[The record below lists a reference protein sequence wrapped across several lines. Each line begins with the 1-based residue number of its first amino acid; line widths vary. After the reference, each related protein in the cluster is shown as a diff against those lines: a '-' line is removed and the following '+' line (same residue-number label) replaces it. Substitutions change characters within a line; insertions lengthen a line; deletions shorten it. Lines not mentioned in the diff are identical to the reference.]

1 MHSNPSASE
10 RWRRVE
16 ALYHLALERP
26 QNQRAAFLDDQ
37 CGTDEHLRREVE
49 SLLGYTADAE
59 DFMELQPADETFVDE
74 SENLEG
80 RELGSYKVISLLG
93 MGGMGKVYLAKD
105 TRLERTVAIKVLA
118 SEKMADAERK
128 RRFLQEARAASA
140 LNHPNIVTVH
150 DIASDSGTDFLV
162 MEYIPGQSLH
172 KRITPKGMA
181 PREAI
186 GYASQIVSALA
197 AAHAAGIV
205 HRDIKPANVLVTD
218 KGQVKVVDFGLAKL
232 SDSDTKTGSQTDP
245 PRTMEGVIL
254 GTAAYMSPEQ
264 ASGKLVDARSDIF
277 AVGVVL
283 YEMLTGRRAFDR
295 GTVLATL
302 GAVMYEE
309 PAPLSSLI
317 KGITPDLE
325 RLLERCLRKDPDR
338 RIQTMADLKVA
349 LEELYDTP
357 TTTVVSAPASTQRGT
372 RWIWYVAG
380 GVLGIA
386 AVAAIFTFLNHSE
399 TPSLGEL
406 NFVRLTDMDGWEV
419 LPGWNKDG
427 TMIVFGNN
435 KDGNMDLFRMSV
447 ASGLPE
453 QITRTP
459 WDEVAPRWSPDLR
472 YLAFVADRGMGAR
485 VYLMPGLGTGG
496 SEREVAVTGLQSPDH
511 FSSSLSVLGATP
523 WSPTSE
529 ELLFTKSMDSGGT
542 AIWRIH
548 AVNQTPSAVTRPGP
562 GQSDHAAAWSF
573 DGEHIAFIR
582 DSAGQGSAVWIARAD
597 GSDERMVAED
607 VALGGPSWS
616 ADNKKILFSS
626 QNQIWEVDVASLI
639 RRRITNS
646 PALDWFPILSS
657 NGRLAYVKFDDHRVD
672 IYSINLKRQ
681 AEPERVTDITSES
694 FFPSYSRDGRAI
706 VYQNDRTGN
715 NDIYFKR
722 LDGSEERNL
731 TVNPDE
737 DLVPSFAPDGTDQIV
752 FISNRSGGRF
762 HVWVMD
768 AAGGSPRQLS
778 PRDVSA
784 SSLGG
789 WTTGS
794 VAPRWSPDGKKIG
807 FIGVTESGGEALY
820 VVDRDGTNEHRA
832 LDNVSYFDWYR
843 DDTHI
848 VFARHN
854 NGISQIIGYD
864 LQTGEEISLFP
875 NSALEPAV
883 APDGRNLLF
892 TTAESHFNMNIW
904 ILPLRPGPN
913 GLPLPAGKPVQ
924 ITDGR
929 SGWHAHKGAWSPDGE
944 TILFTR
950 DSDQG
955 DIYTIENYR

>member
-1 MHSNPSASE
+1 
-10 RWRRVE
+10 
-16 ALYHLALERP
+16 
-26 QNQRAAFLDDQ
+26 
-37 CGTDEHLRREVE
+37 
-49 SLLGYTADAE
+49 
-59 DFMELQPADETFVDE
+59 
-74 SENLEG
+74 
-80 RELGSYKVISLLG
+80 
-93 MGGMGKVYLAKD
+93 
-105 TRLERTVAIKVLA
+105 
-118 SEKMADAERK
+118 
-128 RRFLQEARAASA
+128 
-140 LNHPNIVTVH
+140 
-150 DIASDSGTDFLV
+150 
-162 MEYIPGQSLH
+162 MEYVVGQSLH
-172 KRITPKGMA
+172 KRITPKGMSL
-181 PREAI
+181 REAI
-186 GYASQIVSALA
+186 GYATQIVSALA

-232 SDSDTKTGSQTDP
+232 SDSETRNRSESDP

-309 PAPLSSLI
+309 PAPLSSVV
-317 KGITPDLE
+317 KGIAPDLE

-349 LEELYDTP
+349 LEELYDSTS
-357 TTTVVSAPASTQRGT
+357 TSVVSVPTSTQRGK
-372 RWIWYVAG
+372 RMMPYVVG

-386 AVAAIFTFLNHSE
+386 AIVAVFSLLNRRE
-399 TPSLGEL
+399 TPSVGEL

-529 ELLFTKSMDSGGT
+529 EFLYTKTMESGGT

-548 AVNQTPSAVTRPGP
+548 AVNQTTAAVTRPAT
-562 GQSDHAAAWSF
+562 GQSDHGAAWSF

-582 DSAGQGSAVWIARAD
+582 DVAGQQPTVWIARAD
-597 GSDERMVAED
+597 GSNERRVAEN
-607 VALGGPSWS
+607 VALGGPAWS
-616 ADNKKILFSS
+616 ADNKKVFFSS
-626 QNQIWEVDVASLI
+626 QNQIWEVDVASLV

-646 PALDWFPILSS
+646 PAFDWFPILSS
-657 NGRLAYVKFDDHRVD
+657 SGRLAYVKFDDHRVD
-672 IYSINLKRQ
+672 IYSVKFKQQ
-681 AEPERVTDITSES
+681 AEPQRVTDSTAES
-694 FFPSYSRDGRAI
+694 FFPSFSRDGRAI

-722 LDGSEERNL
+722 LDGAEERNL
-731 TVNPDE
+731 TVNPDD
-737 DLVPSFAPDGTDQIV
+737 DLLPSFAPDDTGQIV
-752 FISNRSGGRF
+752 FISNRNGGRF

-768 AAGGSPRQLS
+768 SAGGSPRQLS
-778 PRDVSA
+778 SRVVSA

-789 WTTGS
+789 WATGS
-794 VAPRWSPDGKKIG
+794 VAPRWSPDGQKIG
-807 FIGVTESGGEALY
+807 FIGVTESGSEALY
-820 VVDRDGTNEHRA
+820 VVGRDGSNEKRL

-843 DDTHI
+843 DDSHV

-854 NGISQIIGYD
+854 NGVSQIIGYD
-864 LQTGEEISLFP
+864 LQTKEESSLLP
-875 NSALEPAV
+875 NSALEPSV

-904 ILPLRPGPN
+904 VLPLRPGPN
-913 GLPLPAGKPVQ
+913 GLPLPAGKPAQ

>member
-59 DFMELQPADETFVDE
+59 DFMEFQPADETFVDE

-150 DIASDSGTDFLV
+150 DIATDSGTDFLV

-186 GYASQIVSALA
+186 GYATQIVSALA

-232 SDSDTKTGSQTDP
+232 SDPETKTGSKTEP

-283 YEMLTGRRAFDR
+283 YEMLTGRRVFDR

-357 TTTVVSAPASTQRGT
+357 TTTVVSAPASSPPGT
-372 RWIWYVAG
+372 LWIWYVAG

-386 AVAAIFTFLNHSE
+386 AIAAMF
-399 TPSLGEL
+399 PSS
-406 NFVRLTDMDGWEV
+406 
-419 LPGWNKDG
+419 
-427 TMIVFGNN
+427 I
-435 KDGNMDLFRMSV
+435 
-447 ASGLPE
+447 
-453 QITRTP
+453 
-459 WDEVAPRWSPDLR
+459 APRR
-472 YLAFVADRGMGAR
+472 
-485 VYLMPGLGTGG
+485 
-496 SEREVAVTGLQSPDH
+496 H
-511 FSSSLSVLGATP
+511 P
-523 WSPTSE
+523 W
-529 ELLFTKSMDSGGT
+529 
-542 AIWRIH
+542 
-548 AVNQTPSAVTRPGP
+548 VN
-562 GQSDHAAAWSF
+562 
-573 DGEHIAFIR
+573 
-582 DSAGQGSAVWIARAD
+582 
-597 GSDERMVAED
+597 
-607 VALGGPSWS
+607 
-616 ADNKKILFSS
+616 
-626 QNQIWEVDVASLI
+626 
-639 RRRITNS
+639 
-646 PALDWFPILSS
+646 
-657 NGRLAYVKFDDHRVD
+657 
-672 IYSINLKRQ
+672 
-681 AEPERVTDITSES
+681 
-694 FFPSYSRDGRAI
+694 
-706 VYQNDRTGN
+706 
-715 NDIYFKR
+715 
-722 LDGSEERNL
+722 
-731 TVNPDE
+731 
-737 DLVPSFAPDGTDQIV
+737 
-752 FISNRSGGRF
+752 
-762 HVWVMD
+762 
-768 AAGGSPRQLS
+768 
-778 PRDVSA
+778 
-784 SSLGG
+784 
-789 WTTGS
+789 
-794 VAPRWSPDGKKIG
+794 
-807 FIGVTESGGEALY
+807 
-820 VVDRDGTNEHRA
+820 
-832 LDNVSYFDWYR
+832 
-843 DDTHI
+843 
-848 VFARHN
+848 
-854 NGISQIIGYD
+854 
-864 LQTGEEISLFP
+864 
-875 NSALEPAV
+875 
-883 APDGRNLLF
+883 
-892 TTAESHFNMNIW
+892 
-904 ILPLRPGPN
+904 
-913 GLPLPAGKPVQ
+913 
-924 ITDGR
+924 
-929 SGWHAHKGAWSPDGE
+929 
-944 TILFTR
+944 
-950 DSDQG
+950 
-955 DIYTIENYR
+955 